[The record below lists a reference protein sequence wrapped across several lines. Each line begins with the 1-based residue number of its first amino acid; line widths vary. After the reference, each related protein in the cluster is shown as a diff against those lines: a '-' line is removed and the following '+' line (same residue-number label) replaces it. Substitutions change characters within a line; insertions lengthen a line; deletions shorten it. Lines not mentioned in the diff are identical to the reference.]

1 MSSNLSHTEENY
13 IKAIY
18 HLEQD
23 GAPVATNHLSE
34 LLKTAAASVTD
45 MLKKLKQK
53 KIVHYKAYY
62 GCNLTEAGRKSALMI
77 IRRHRLWEYFLSKK
91 LGFNWDEVHDIAE
104 ELEHV
109 GSTSLINKLD
119 AFLGFPRIDPHGDPI
134 PDEKG
139 HIVKRTHKLLS
150 AIPLQT
156 PVEVVQI
163 ADQSAGILELLDEKQ
178 IKIGTLLEV
187 RKRFAYDQSL
197 EIKTGGK
204 QTIQISKEL
213 SQNILVKDHE

>member
-1 MSSNLSHTEENY
+1 MLLNLSHTEENY

-23 GAPVATNHLSE
+23 GKPVSTNDLSE

-53 KIVHYKAYY
+53 KMVHYKAYY
-62 GCNLTEAGRKSALMI
+62 GCNLTETGRKGALMI

-119 AFLGFPRIDPHGDPI
+119 AFLGYPRFDPHGDPI

-139 HIVKRTHKLLS
+139 HIIKQQNKILSEVPLHK
-150 AIPLQT
+150 Q
-156 PVEVVQI
+156 VEVVQI
-163 ADQSAGILELLDEKQ
+163 GDQSANILELLNEKN
-178 IKIGTLLEV
+178 IRIGTMLEI
-187 RKRFAYDQSL
+187 RKRFSYDQSL
-197 EIKTGGK
+197 EIRTGSK
-204 QTIQISKEL
+204 SITQISKEL

>member
-23 GAPVATNHLSE
+23 GRPVNTNHLSE

-62 GCNLTEAGRKSALMI
+62 GCNLTETGRKSALMI

-139 HIVKRTHKLLS
+139 HIAKRSHKLLS

-163 ADQSAGILELLDEKQ
+163 ADQSAGILELLDEKH